1 MAIIHG
7 INAQTLIQWLAS
19 FSLIFY
25 LMFSPSTFAA
35 TDLPN
40 QAPITPEAGTLT
52 TTNHSD
58 SYDEV
63 LAIKMNDAE
72 LSQHVKKSTGNENYL
87 EIWIDADF
95 SHNRNSAQ
103 AIQAGIITALSN
115 VNYQV
120 GGRAIKI
127 IGADH
132 RGNPIR
138 SKRTMKS
145 YMKSD
150 KAIAILGGLHSG
162 PYIKNREFINSNEIL
177 LLAPW
182 SAAGMIT
189 RYPSIINWVFRVS
202 VDDSK
207 AGQFLSEQAFNK
219 KCKTVDL
226 VLENTGWG
234 RGNQKNIK
242 KSQLSKYTTH
252 FFDWGVGGK
261 ELDDLVEGIMYND
274 ADCMIFVGNANEG
287 ASIFGELVK
296 YNYQKPI
303 ISHWGIT
310 SGNLREKLG
319 KFKLSSLD
327 VEFIQT
333 CFSFMD
339 KSNSEHNVL
348 DKAINVVPMY
358 SEAKDIVSP
367 VGFIHSYDI
376 GLLLIEALSQV
387 NPDSAITEQRRQL
400 RHALENLNSPIP
412 GLVKTYQNPFSVWA
426 ETNPDAH
433 EALDQNNL
441 CMARYDDN
449 SSIVLVSE

>member
-1 MAIIHG
+1 
-7 INAQTLIQWLAS
+7 
-19 FSLIFY
+19 
-25 LMFSPSTFAA
+25 MFSPSTFAA
-35 TDLPN
+35 TDLSN
-40 QAPITPEAGTLT
+40 QVPVAPETDTLT
-52 TTNHSD
+52 MNNSD
-58 SYDEV
+58 SDDEV
-63 LAIKMNDAE
+63 FAIAMDGME
-72 LSQHVKKSTGNENYL
+72 LSQHVKKTAGNENYL

-95 SHNRNSAQ
+95 SHNADSAQ

-120 GGRAIKI
+120 GGTAIKI

-145 YMKSD
+145 YLKSD

-162 PYIKNREFINSNEIL
+162 PYIKNREFINANEVL
-177 LLAPW
+177 LLLPW
-182 SAAGMIT
+182 SAGGMIT
-189 RYPSIINWVFRVS
+189 RYPSIMNWVFRLS
-202 VDDSK
+202 VDDNK
-207 AGQFLSEQAFNK
+207 AGQFLAEQAVNK

-252 FFDWGVGGK
+252 FFDWGVGGE
-261 ELDDLVEGIMYND
+261 ELDDLVESIMYND
-274 ADCMIFVGNANEG
+274 ADCMIFVGNTNED
-287 ASIFGELVK
+287 ASVFGKLFDAGFA
-296 YNYQKPI
+296 KPI

-310 SGNLREKLG
+310 SGNLEEKLG
-319 KFKLSSLD
+319 QFKLSSLD

-339 KSNSEHNVL
+339 KSNSEHDVL
-348 DKAINVVPMY
+348 DKAINVVPRY
-358 SEAKDIVSP
+358 SKAEDIVSP

-387 NPDSAITEQRRQL
+387 NPDSSITEQRRQL

-441 CMARYDDN
+441 CMAQYDD
-449 SSIVLVSE
+449 SGSIVLVDE